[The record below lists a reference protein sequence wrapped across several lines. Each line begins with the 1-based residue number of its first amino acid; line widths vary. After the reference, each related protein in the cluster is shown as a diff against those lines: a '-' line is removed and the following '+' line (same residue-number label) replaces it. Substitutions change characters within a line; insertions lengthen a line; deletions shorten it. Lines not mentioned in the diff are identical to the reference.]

1 VSICGAN
8 HGRFNGSII
17 CGEKQMPESAG
28 ATKLDDVLVVG
39 AGQAGFQ
46 VAASL
51 REKGFAG
58 RIRLIGDEPG
68 LPYQRPPLSKAYLL
82 GKSDRAGLDLRAEVF
97 FRQFAIEIAAQQR
110 AVRIDRDRKLLHL
123 ANSEVLSYDHLVLAT
138 GSRNRTLALPG
149 ADLGGVMQLRSA
161 QDSDALRLRLPDLKK
176 LVIVG
181 AGFIGLEVAA
191 VATALGVKVT
201 VLEATSRP
209 MSRALSGPMS
219 DFFKTAHENSGV
231 SFGFNE
237 TVTAINGN
245 NGRATSVATAKGDVF
260 PADLVLVS
268 VGVVANDELAE
279 AAGLKVDNGIV
290 VDETLLTADPAISA
304 IGDCAAYPQPFA
316 GGARSRLES
325 VQNAIDHGRCVA
337 DRLTGKA
344 HPYRAVPW
352 FWSDQGPLKLQI
364 AGIPTP
370 HESSV
375 VRGDPASG
383 AFSVFCFR
391 DGKLAG
397 VESVNKAADHM
408 AARRLLGAAAA
419 LTPAEAADVK
429 FDLKARAGAG
439 TVAA

>member
-1 VSICGAN
+1 
-8 HGRFNGSII
+8 
-17 CGEKQMPESAG
+17 MPESAHAMG
-28 ATKLDDVLVVG
+28 HHDVLVIG
-39 AGQAGFQ
+39 AGQAGCQ

-82 GKSDRAGLDLRAEVF
+82 GKSDRTALDLRSEGF
-97 FRQFAIEIAAQQR
+97 FKQFSIEIAAEQR
-110 AVRIDRDRKLLHL
+110 AVRIDRDRKQVFL
-123 ANSEVLSYDHLVLAT
+123 ANGEGLSYDHLVMAT
-138 GSRNRTLALPG
+138 GSRNRTLPIPG
-149 ADLGGVMQLRSA
+149 ADLDGVMQLRSA
-161 QDSDALRLRLPDLKK
+161 QDSDALRHRLPGLKQ

-191 VATALGVKVT
+191 VATALGVEVT

-209 MSRALSGPMS
+209 MSRTLSEPTS
-219 DFFKTAHENSGV
+219 DFFRTAHQNSGV
-231 SFGFNE
+231 RFGFDE
-237 TVTAINGN
+237 TVTRINGAE
-245 NGRATSVATAKGDVF
+245 GRATSVTTAKGDVF

-268 VGVVANDELAE
+268 VGVVANAELAA

-290 VDETLLTADPAISA
+290 VDEQLLTLDPAISA
-304 IGDCAAYPQPFA
+304 IGDCAAYPLYFA

-337 DRLTGKA
+337 DRLTGTP
-344 HPYRAVPW
+344 HSYRAVPW

-364 AGIPTP
+364 AGIPSP
-370 HESSV
+370 HQESV
-375 VRGDPASG
+375 IRGDAAAG

-397 VESVNKAADHM
+397 VESVNKPADHM
-408 AARRLLGAAAA
+408 VARRLLGGAAA
-419 LTPAEAADVK
+419 LTPAEAADLH
-429 FDLKARAGAG
+429 FDLKARAAA
-439 TVAA
+439 TRVAA

>member
-1 VSICGAN
+1 
-8 HGRFNGSII
+8 
-17 CGEKQMPESAG
+17 MPEG
-28 ATKLDDVLVVG
+28 FNATGLNDVLVIG

-82 GKSDRAGLDLRAEVF
+82 GKSDRTALELRAEAYF
-97 FRQFAIEIAAQQR
+97 KQFSIEIAAEHR
-110 AVRIDRDRKLLHL
+110 AVRIDRDRKQILLADHQ
-123 ANSEVLSYDHLVLAT
+123 VLSYDHLVLAT
-138 GSRNRTLALPG
+138 GSRNRSLRIPG
-149 ADLGGVMQLRSA
+149 VVLDGVMQLRSA
-161 QDSDALRLRLPDLKK
+161 QDSDALRLRLNDLKQ

-191 VATALGVKVT
+191 VATALGVEVT

-209 MSRALSGPMS
+209 MSRTLSEPMS
-219 DFFKTAHENSGV
+219 DFFRTAHEKSGV
-231 SFGFNE
+231 RFGFNE
-237 TVTAINGN
+237 TVTAIQGGD
-245 NGRATSVATAKGDVF
+245 GRAAAVATAKGDVF

-268 VGVVANDELAE
+268 VGVVANAELAA
-279 AAGLKVDNGIV
+279 AAGLEVDNGIV
-290 VDETLLTADPAISA
+290 VDENLLTRDPSISA

-316 GGARSRLES
+316 GGARTRLES
-325 VQNAIDHGRCVA
+325 VQNAIDQGRCVA
-337 DRLTGKA
+337 DRLTGKP

-370 HESSV
+370 HDSCV
-375 VRGDPASG
+375 IRGDASSG

-391 DGKLAG
+391 GGRLAG
-397 VESVNKAADHM
+397 VESVNKPADHM
-408 AARRLLGAAAA
+408 AARRLISAAATLA
-419 LTPAEAADVK
+419 PAEAADVS
-429 FDLKARAGAG
+429 FDLKARSAAT
-439 TVAA
+439 TVTA